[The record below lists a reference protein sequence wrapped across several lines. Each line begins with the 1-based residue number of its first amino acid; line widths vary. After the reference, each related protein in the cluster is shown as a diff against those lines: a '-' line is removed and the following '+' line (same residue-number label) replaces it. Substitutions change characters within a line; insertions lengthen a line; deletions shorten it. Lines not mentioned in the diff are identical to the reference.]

1 MAPKDRSGGMLVE
14 IDLQVLDIGAI
25 YEEGF
30 YVKVKLCNEADSFK
44 WALVAV
50 YVPAQDDQK
59 EKFLKEMVT
68 MCSHESLPIMIG
80 AILTLWEI
88 LVKRTMRDFIIGG
101 RSSLMQLLMS

>member
-1 MAPKDRSGGMLVE
+1 MLSFLKTLCTGRDYLWHTMAPKDRSGGMLVE

-50 YVPAQDDQK
+50 YLPAQDDQK
-59 EKFLKEMVT
+59 EKFLKEMVS
-68 MCSHESLPIMIG
+68 MCSHESPPIMIG
-80 AILTLWEI
+80 AILTL
-88 LVKRTMRDFIIGG
+88 
-101 RSSLMQLLMS
+101 